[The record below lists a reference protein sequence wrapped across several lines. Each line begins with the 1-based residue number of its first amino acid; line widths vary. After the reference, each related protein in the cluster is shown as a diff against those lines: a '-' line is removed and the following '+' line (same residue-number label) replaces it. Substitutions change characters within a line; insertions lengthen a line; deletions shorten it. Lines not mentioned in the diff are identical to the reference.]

1 MLEKVI
7 AEITPAEVERIAREM
22 GRPVSASEAAALLR
36 DGAGAH
42 IMWKHMMEAGRK
54 YIVRVLETRSQPGS

>member
-1 MLEKVI
+1 MLDKVI

-22 GRPVSASEAAALLR
+22 GHPMSASDAAALLR

-42 IMWKHMMEAGRK
+42 LMWKHMMEAGRK
-54 YIVRVLETRSQPGS
+54 YIVRVLQTRTQAGN

>member
-1 MLEKVI
+1 MPEKVI

-22 GRPVSASEAAALLR
+22 GRSLSAAEAAALLR

-42 IMWKHMMEAGRK
+42 LMWKQMMEAGRK
-54 YIVRVLETRSQPGS
+54 YIAGVLQTRQQAGR

>member
-22 GRPVSASEAAALLR
+22 GRPVSAADAAALLR

-54 YIVRVLETRSQPGS
+54 YIVRVLETRSHAGS

>member
-22 GRPVSASEAAALLR
+22 GRPVSAADAAALLR

-42 IMWKHMMEAGRK
+42 TMWTHMMEAGRK
-54 YIVRVLETRSQPGS
+54 YIVRVLETQAQPGR

>member
-22 GRPVSASEAAALLR
+22 GRPVSAAEAAALLR

-54 YIVRVLETRSQPGS
+54 YIVRVLETRSQAGS